1 MNPSHERAPHILE
14 FGFHL
19 REAALKQQSTMV
31 RGVAKAQAQAKSQKK
46 AEGMNKHGSQLEDQ
60 KKGLK
65 LICPACKVGLIARL
79 TVRLRAGAVCVLS
92 LASAAGTLQRASSA
106 RCHGA

>member
-1 MNPSHERAPHILE
+1 
-14 FGFHL
+14 
-19 REAALKQQSTMV
+19 MV

-46 AEGMNKHGSQLEDQ
+46 AEAMNKHGSQLEDQ

-79 TVRLRAGAVCVLS
+79 AVRVQAGSRMRA
-92 LASAAGTLQRASSA
+92 
-106 RCHGA
+106 